1 MNILIISAGL
11 ILFLWFSFPITL
23 NVLNFANVLGMI
35 FSVLLILYGRF
46 TSKVHS
52 FIKKAWESIRGK
64 VILSLASLLIITAV
78 VSVGTMTGFMI
89 SAANNAPKEETTVIV
104 LGCKVNPN
112 GPSIMLG
119 TRLQATYDFLTENP
133 DVKCI
138 LSGGQ
143 GDDEHISEAAAMY
156 EWLTEKGID
165 GERLYIEDK
174 STSTHENL
182 RFSKEIIDKN
192 NLCPKVT
199 IITNEFHQ
207 FRAGKIAESMKI
219 ESYSHSAKTPF
230 YFLATYYVREWFAI
244 VNEFWLK

>member
-1 MNILIISAGL
+1 MNILIISAGI
-11 ILFLWFSFPITL
+11 ILFLWFSFPVTL
-23 NVLNFANVLGMI
+23 NVLNFANILGMI

-52 FIKKAWESIRGK
+52 FIKKTRKKVAGK
-64 VILSLASLLIITAV
+64 AILSLAGIFICTAV
-78 VSVGTMTGFMI
+78 TSVGIMTGFMI
-89 SAANNAPKEETTVIV
+89 SAANNPAPAETTVVV

-143 GDDEHISEAAAMY
+143 GDDEHTSEAEAMY

-165 GERLYIEDK
+165 EKRLYIEDK

-182 RFSKEIIDKN
+182 RFSKEIIEKN
-192 NLCPKVT
+192 NLCSEVT

-207 FRAGKIAESMKI
+207 FRAEKIAEDMGVKAY
-219 ESYSHSAKTPF
+219 SYSAKTPF
-230 YFLATYYVREWFAI
+230 YLLPTYYVREWFAI
-244 VNEFWLK
+244 VNEFLIK